1 MFSNNDHS
9 SHIEAKIGAPTQ
21 HMTFMTTSINQN
33 DSRPESMSNASP
45 KMGFRMKQ
53 RMNVDFYKVPQLSG
67 DLGSKDADR
76 SRLSLAA
83 KEPLHLLPM
92 PGLDHGGLMPPGAV
106 HFDNSNNM
114 SGITQKIEN
123 SNWQSFAKDFPDL
136 G

>member
-1 MFSNNDHS
+1 MASSKYHS
-9 SHIEAKIGAPTQ
+9 SHTESKAGAPAQQT
-21 HMTFMTTSINQN
+21 TFITTSINQN
-33 DSRPESMSNASP
+33 DSRAESPTNSSP

-67 DLGSKDADR
+67 DLGSKEADR
-76 SRLSLAA
+76 SRQYAA
-83 KEPLHLLPM
+83 DREAFNLLPI
-92 PGLDHGGLMPPGAV
+92 PEYERGGLMLPGSI
-106 HFDNSNNM
+106 HFENSNNM